1 MTQTPLHAQ
10 NPTGRFAGRAEAYAR
25 WRPDYPA
32 AALES
37 ILGDEPRDVP
47 LVDLGAGTGISSRQ
61 LASRGARVVAIEPNP
76 EMCALISPMRRLMP
90 AIGTA
95 ESIPLRSGSASIATA
110 FQAFHWFDAE
120 LALAEIHRVLLPGGR
135 LALVWNERD
144 DRDPFTAAYREIVR
158 AASGNHP
165 AESRMEQVEP
175 LVRSKLFVAPVLKV
189 FPHEQRLDREG
200 LLGRMRSTSYLPSEG
215 PAWESLASQ
224 METLRSEW
232 ADTIGFVRLAYET
245 RVWSARSR
253 GQGPGARESQSQE
266 KSS

>member
-1 MTQTPLHAQ
+1 MTQSPLHAQ

-32 AALES
+32 SALAS
-37 ILGDEPRDVP
+37 ILGDEPRGVP

-76 EMCALISPMRRLMP
+76 EMCALISPMQTLLP

-95 ESIPLRSGSASIATA
+95 ESIPLRTASVRIATA

-120 LALAEIHRVLLPGGR
+120 LALAEIHRVLVPGGR

-165 AESRMEQVEP
+165 AESRMEQVEAFAH
-175 LVRSKLFVAPVLKV
+175 SALFLAPVLKV

-200 LLGRMRSTSYLPSEG
+200 LVGRMRSTSYLPSEG
-215 PAWESLASQ
+215 AAWESLASQ
-224 METLRSEW
+224 MEALRTEW
-232 ADTIGFVRLAYET
+232 ADANGFVRLAYET
-245 RVWSARSR
+245 RVWLAKRC
-253 GQGPGARESQSQE
+253 
-266 KSS
+266 

>member
-32 AALES
+32 AALETV
-37 ILGDEPRDVP
+37 LGAEQHGVP

-61 LASRGARVVAIEPNP
+61 LASRGARVIAIEPNP
-76 EMCALISPMRRLMP
+76 EMCALISPMRTLLP
-90 AIGTA
+90 VIGTA
-95 ESIPLRSGSASIATA
+95 ESIPLRSGSVRIATA

-120 LALAEIHRVLLPGGR
+120 PTLAEIHRVLVPGGQ

-175 LVRSKLFVAPVLKV
+175 LVGSTLFLAPVLKV
-189 FPHEQRLDREG
+189 FPHEQRLDHEG
-200 LLGRMRSTSYLPSEG
+200 LVGRMRSTSYLPSEG
-215 PAWESLASQ
+215 AAWESLAS
-224 METLRSEW
+224 EIEALRNKW
-232 ADTIGFVRLAYET
+232 ADADGFVRLAYET
-245 RVWSARSR
+245 RVWIAERR
-253 GQGPGARESQSQE
+253 
-266 KSS
+266 